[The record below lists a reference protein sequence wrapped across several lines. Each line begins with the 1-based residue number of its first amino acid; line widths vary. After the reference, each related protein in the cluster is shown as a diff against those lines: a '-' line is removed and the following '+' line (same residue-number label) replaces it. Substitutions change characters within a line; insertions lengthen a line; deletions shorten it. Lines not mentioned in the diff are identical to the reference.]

1 MPEIIDAEPEP
12 EPEEEEEEVPKEE
25 LTELMPEP
33 VEKEHISPNVV
44 FKDNNLP
51 IPTEAPIIKKVKAKR
66 KMTPEALEKL
76 RLSRIKA
83 NETRKRN
90 KELRLKGE
98 LPTPTQKKQIQKDK
112 ELDRL
117 KPVINNYETKHITN
131 NITVEEIEA
140 ISMKA
145 TAKAL
150 DKYEQVRKERKA
162 VKKKAKEQEEHRTIV
177 KKKINS
183 ALRVGDEDFFSHCF

>member
-1 MPEIIDAEPEP
+1 MPEIIDAPEPEP
-12 EPEEEEEEVPKEE
+12 EPEEEEPVLDPEP
-25 LTELMPEP
+25 ELMPEP
-33 VEKEHISPNVV
+33 EAKEHISPNIV
-44 FKDNNLP
+44 FKDNNAP
-51 IPTEAPIIKKVKAKR
+51 IPTDAPIIKKVKAKR

-112 ELDRL
+112 EAEKL
-117 KPVINNYETKHITN
+117 KPVINNYETKNITN
-131 NITVEEIEA
+131 NITPEEIEA

-150 DKYEQVRKERKA
+150 NQYEQVRKERKA
-162 VKKKAKEQEEHRTIV
+162 QKKKAKEEEAHRTIV

-183 ALRVGDEDFFSHCF
+183 AMRVGDEDFFAHCF